1 MLMQAALVVV
11 LMFVFSSSH
20 ADVLILG
27 LKTHHFSSPSDYD
40 KCRTESHDLAA
51 LARGGYVVGTYT
63 NSHCRRSFL
72 AGGSYAWGHGL
83 GVDVV
88 AVNNYPSKL
97 HLVAGLVIIPQVT
110 YSKFWQGYGVKL
122 SFVPGVLVGAGFVYQ
137 LN

>member
-1 MLMQAALVVV
+1 MKALFAVV
-11 LMFVFSSSH
+11 LMFAFSSH

-27 LKTHHFSSPSDYD
+27 LKTHHFSAPSDYD

-51 LARGGYVVGTYT
+51 LGRGGYVVGTYT

-72 AGGSYAWGHGL
+72 AGGSYAWDYGL

-88 AVNNYPSKL
+88 AVNNYPKKL

-110 YSKFWQGYGVKL
+110 YSQFWQGYGVKV
-122 SFVPGVLVGAGFVYQ
+122 SWVPSVLMGIGFVYQ
-137 LN
+137 L